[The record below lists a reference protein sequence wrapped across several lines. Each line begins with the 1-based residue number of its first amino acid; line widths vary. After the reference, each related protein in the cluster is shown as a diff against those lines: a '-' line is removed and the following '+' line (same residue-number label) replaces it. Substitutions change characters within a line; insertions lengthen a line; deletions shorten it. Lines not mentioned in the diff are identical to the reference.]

1 MILGKPALQWSF
13 LNDGSA
19 ETLPNEES
27 QNLKLRNNLAEMQTS
42 MEESVNS
49 PDALHHYESRFD
61 EYTEVLLED
70 NLDSTL

>member
-1 MILGKPALQWSF
+1 MILGKPALQWNF

-27 QNLKLRNNLAEMQTS
+27 QNLKKRNNQTEMQAS
-42 MEESVNS
+42 LEESLNS

-61 EYTEVLLED
+61 EYTEVLQD
-70 NLDSTL
+70 DHLDSTL